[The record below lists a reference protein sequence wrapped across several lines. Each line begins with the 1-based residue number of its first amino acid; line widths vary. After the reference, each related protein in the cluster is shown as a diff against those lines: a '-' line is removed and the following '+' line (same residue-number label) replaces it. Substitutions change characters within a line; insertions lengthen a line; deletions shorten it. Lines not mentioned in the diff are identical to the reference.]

1 MTALPEF
8 RLFRPDSAAEAA
20 KLSSTHD
27 NARFLA
33 GGTDLMVNVRRG
45 LEIPETVIDLT
56 SIAEMQEIARD
67 DGDRPGWRI
76 GAGVT
81 LAKLLAHRELMA
93 ELPVI
98 GEAAGKIAATS
109 HREVGTVGGN
119 LCLDTRCVF
128 YNQSDWWRAAN
139 DFCLKYNGDTCH
151 VAKSGEQCFAAFS
164 GDLAPALLVLGAE
177 IEIAG
182 PAGTRTMPLNDL
194 YQEDGMAHL
203 TLQDHELLTRVFVPA
218 QEGVTGGYRKAR
230 VRQAIDFPLAGVA
243 VAFKQEAGKISWL
256 NVALTGV
263 SMKPV
268 LVTGTEA
275 LAGVAL
281 DEAVAEKILA
291 LIPKQIQPMTSTFTP
306 PGYRRK
312 VTANMTRRLV
322 GELFAAAQSA

>member
-8 RLFRPDSAAEAA
+8 QLFRPQTAAEAA
-20 KLSSTHD
+20 TLSATHD
-27 NARFLA
+27 NARYLA

-45 LEIPETVIDLT
+45 LEVPDTVIDLT
-56 SIAEMQEIARD
+56 SIAEMQEI
-67 DGDRPGWRI
+67 GFVEGGRPGWRI

-81 LAKLLAHRELMA
+81 LAQLLAHDELMA
-93 ELPVI
+93 ALPIV

-182 PAGTRTMPLNDL
+182 PAGTRIMPLNDL
-194 YQEDGMAHL
+194 YREDGMAHL
-203 TLQDHELLTRVFVPA
+203 TLCDHELLTRVMLPV
-218 QEGVTGGYRKAR
+218 QKNITGGYRKAR

-243 VAFKQEAGKISWL
+243 VAFAQSGGRLDWIK
-256 NVALTGV
+256 VALTGV

-268 LVTGTEA
+268 LVDGTDALTGME
-275 LAGVAL
+275 L
-281 DEAVAEKILA
+281 DEMVADKILA

-322 GELFAAAQSA
+322 GELFAAVA